1 MGGNCR
7 AKGVLAYKKP
17 GDSFIGLFLLL
28 STLFVLLAGC
38 GGSAST
44 TETLATQ
51 SQDAGSGVAASQA
64 PASKAEPEEVDV
76 TGPAPKLSLE
86 KTTHDFGEVGPG
98 TARTVQFK
106 FKNAGDAPLIISQV
120 KTCCGVRARG
130 VKNGQKYAPGQGATL
145 ELDCT
150 FGTTPGAMRRNIYLH
165 TNDPNQKVA
174 TIAFKAKI
182 VRRIECKPERLR
194 LFLNQENAGCGDIKL
209 TSLDGRP
216 FSITRLRSTA
226 NAITAD
232 IDPAVEATEF
242 VLKPQAEMQKL
253 ERNLRGRISIDVTHP
268 ECKSVWVL
276 YDVLP
281 EFTINQS
288 RYTLFGLKAN
298 QPVQRVIWIISNY
311 RSEFEIE
318 SAKSQNGII
327 KVLEQKKVG
336 NRYQLTVEIT
346 PPPAEGERPFLA
358 DVLEV
363 QIKDGTLLSI
373 PFRGFY

>member
-7 AKGVLAYKKP
+7 TKGALVYKKP
-17 GDSFIGLFLLL
+17 GDSLPGLLLLL
-28 STLFVLLAGC
+28 STVLVLLAGC

-51 SQDAGSGVAASQA
+51 PQDAGSGPAASHV

-130 VKNGQKYAPGQGATL
+130 VKNGQKYAPGQGGTL

-150 FGTTPGAMRRNIYLH
+150 FGTTPGAMTRNIYLH
-165 TNDPNQKVA
+165 TNDPNQKV
-174 TIAFKAKI
+174 TTLTFKAKI
-182 VRRIECKPERLR
+182 VRRIECKPDRLR
-194 LFLNQENAGCGDIKL
+194 LFLNQENAGCGDLTL
-209 TSLDGRP
+209 TSLDGRL
-216 FSITRLRSTA
+216 FSITRIRSTA

-232 IDPAVEATEF
+232 IDPAVKATEF
-242 VLKPQAEMQKL
+242 VLKLQADMQKL
-253 ERNLRGRISIDVTHP
+253 ERNLRGQISIDLTHP
-268 ECKSVWVL
+268 EGKNVRVL

-281 EFTINQS
+281 DFTINQP
-288 RYTLFGLKAN
+288 RYTLFGLKAD

-318 SAKSQNGII
+318 STKSQNGTV

-346 PPPAEGERPFLA
+346 PPAAEGERPFLA

-363 QIKDGTLLSI
+363 QVKDGALLSI